1 MVSKKIVCWLTIIVM
16 GSLLLSAGCT
26 QDVKEAAQ
34 PKIVVEE
41 EKPKVVEEEKPKVV
55 EEEKPKVVEEEK
67 PKVVEKEKPTIE
79 LALKY
84 TPQGGALNGR
94 APR

>member
-16 GSLLLSAGCT
+16 CSLLLSAGCT
-26 QDVKEAAQ
+26 QDVKETAQ
-34 PKIVVEE
+34 PKIVIEEEKPKVVVEE

-55 EEEKPKVVEEEK
+55 VEEEK
-67 PKVVEKEKPTIE
+67 PKVVEKEQPTIE

-84 TPQGGALNGR
+84 TPQNQLSNWH
-94 APR
+94 